1 MKRPIQK
8 PDWAELQQRPL
19 GLDIDEVEPGII
31 TPDEARMRSEAAR
44 KLFDDVEHK
53 PDWFARY
60 AELRAAGWNWRV
72 AAYIAWA
79 SCPRRD
85 RIPASQEL
93 LATQVLGLT
102 SDRQIWTWRTK
113 NPAIDETIGLLQ
125 AAPLFEHRADI
136 LRALIDSATN
146 ADYKHH
152 QDRKIALEMLG
163 DYVPRIKV
171 DSDRKNLDDL
181 DQLSEAELREIAAR
195 GNPVENSTNEAAD
208 AGDE

>member
-1 MKRPIQK
+1 MRRPIQK

-44 KLFDDVEHK
+44 TLFDDAEHK
-53 PDWFARY
+53 PDWFSRY

-163 DYVPRIKV
+163 DYVPRL
-171 DSDRKNLDDL
+171 RLDDERRPLTDL
-181 DQLSEAELREIAAR
+181 DQTSEEELMRLAGQIGPE
-195 GNPVENSTNEAAD
+195 EAT
-208 AGDE
+208 DEPDDSSSD